1 MDKKVELQV
10 LNITNSQAQV
20 GAFALLLGEVN
31 GERQLP
37 IIIGPAEAQATA
49 LYMKGVKTPR
59 PLTHDLFMTIIGV
72 LGASLLRVLI
82 YKAKDGIFY
91 SYIYLKKDE
100 EIIRID
106 TRTSDAVGMAIRAEC
121 PILIMNP
128 FWNRNA
134 FGYRTRKEDILKSL
148 MKKRKTKRSGICLA
162 TLLQCHSKK
171 HWSKQSKTR
180 ITNWLP
186 RYATGS
192 IQEIKTTNQLC
203 TYFILPI
210 YRKTTNFRKRKH
222 NIVPASCGWVS
233 ETKSLL
239 RTVRDISIK
248 QKSRLQPT
256 SVAL

>member
-1 MDKKVELQV
+1 MLSVWQSV
-10 LNITNSQAQV
+10 LNVRSS
-20 GAFALLLGEVN
+20 F
-31 GERQLP
+31 
-37 IIIGPAEAQATA
+37 
-49 LYMKGVKTPR
+49 
-59 PLTHDLFMTIIGV
+59 
-72 LGASLLRVLI
+72 
-82 YKAKDGIFY
+82 
-91 SYIYLKKDE
+91 
-100 EIIRID
+100 
-106 TRTSDAVGMAIRAEC
+106 
-121 PILIMNP
+121 MNP

-171 HWSKQSKTR
+171 HWIKQSKTR